1 MRLCESYGIG
11 SRHVTSSLCRR
22 WQTLSN
28 NGFIRQRLPAS
39 DSNYQK
45 KKPITMRIKL
55 IGYRLC
61 VLASGSLITDIC
73 SCFMQ
78 IKVSCLHFGQYS
90 GKFITPASSRIFN
103 LVLLPHIGHIIHCS
117 PHTKPP
123 QFILATSANFLISS
137 AFISGSIKPS
147 LNPSIFFNDWKSFL

>member
-1 MRLCESYGIG
+1 MRLCESYGID

-55 IGYRLC
+55 IGCRLC

-90 GKFITPASSRIFN
+90 GKFINPVSSRIFN

-123 QFILATSANFLISS
+123 HSYWQLRLIS
-137 AFISGSIKPS
+137 
-147 LNPSIFFNDWKSFL
+147 